1 MQSSELQDGTLDGI
15 LWAGQAAPTPG
26 QIVSDELLHNPA
38 PAECRFDRTVRSSRE
53 SGGIRGEL
61 ADLTY
66 RSLRR
71 FASRKG
77 AGVGAGS
84 RSVSYAVACR
94 RQYSP
99 PFSDLIEWALPH
111 RWRATWAV
119 LSGCEAMTIN
129 DFLETVL
136 VRLARS

>member
-1 MQSSELQDGTLDGI
+1 MGFYGPDKPLRH
-15 LWAGQAAPTPG
+15 P
-26 QIVSDELLHNPA
+26 
-38 PAECRFDRTVRSSRE
+38 DRLCPMSCSTIRPLRS
-53 SGGIRGEL
+53 
-61 ADLTY
+61 ADLTGP
-66 RSLRR
+66 LRR